1 MDIEEVGSV
10 LSSLQ
15 VTNSRDSPPGGNA
28 VIDYQI
34 RMMIIID
41 DEESLMMMDVEL

>member
-1 MDIEEVGSV
+1 MWPV

-28 VIDYQI
+28 VIDYEI
-34 RMMIIID
+34 GMVIIID
-41 DEESLMMMDVEL
+41 DEESLMIMDVEL